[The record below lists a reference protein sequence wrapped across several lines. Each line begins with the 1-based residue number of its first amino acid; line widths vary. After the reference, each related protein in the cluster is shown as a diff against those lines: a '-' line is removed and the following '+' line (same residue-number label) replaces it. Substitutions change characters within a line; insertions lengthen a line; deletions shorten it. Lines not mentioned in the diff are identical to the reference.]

1 LPTHAPPSG
10 ATVLRADQVTA
21 AALKGGRNRAE
32 LATAPRFALG
42 ERLMMSRDNPPTHT
56 RLPAYA
62 RGCTGKVVAWHGGF
76 DFADTQAQGIH
87 DVADHLYTV
96 RFEAVPIFAEPWQA
110 KAFAITVTLSRSGLI
125 TWPGWAATLGAE
137 IALHPQR
144 PGEGGEAAYYRHW
157 VAALEKLL
165 AARNIATSSTSRRWP
180 SIGGCSICTRRTAGP
195 WICTAIRRDP
205 RLNRS
210 RHGVARCIGGVCL

>member
-1 LPTHAPPSG
+1 MT
-10 ATVLRADQVTA
+10 
-21 AALKGGRNRAE
+21 
-32 LATAPRFALG
+32 TAPRFALG
-42 ERLMMSRDNPPTHT
+42 ERVVMSRDNPPTHT

-62 RGCTGKVVAWHGGF
+62 RGCTGTVVAWHGGF

-87 DVADHLYTV
+87 DVAEHLDTV

-144 PGEGGEAAYYRHW
+144 PGEGGRILSAVGCGAGEAAGRPEHCNDVRHRGDGR
-157 VAALEKLL
+157 AL
-165 AARNIATSSTSRRWP
+165 AAVLSAHAVRQARGS
-180 SIGGCSICTRRTAGP
+180 A
-195 WICTAIRRDP
+195 P
-205 RLNRS
+205 RS
-210 RHGVARCIGGVCL
+210 GVIPG